1 MLCCH
6 GEASVVSVCG
16 QVDQPFDQLEC
27 ERRRRGTWH
36 SIDVARV
43 HYTLTRVVA
52 DQSNLTEMNGAAF
65 LSLHLDASIFIQ
77 ATRQGKAH
85 AGLGEQSL
93 DDHSAFGHPCRVP
106 APQGAMFIWM
116 MMGFS
121 SSPHLLSEGSGSTA
135 SLLEANVSRSAGA
148 HISRGR

>member
-52 DQSNLTEMNGAAF
+52 DQSNLTGISGAVFFVA
-65 LSLHLDASIFIQ
+65 ASGRKYF
-77 ATRQGKAH
+77 
-85 AGLGEQSL
+85 
-93 DDHSAFGHPCRVP
+93 HSGHPP
-106 APQGAMFIWM
+106 GQ
-116 MMGFS
+116 S
-121 SSPHLLSEGSGSTA
+121 SRRLG
-135 SLLEANVSRSAGA
+135 
-148 HISRGR
+148 

>member
-1 MLCCH
+1 MDQMLGRH
-6 GEASVVSVCG
+6 GETCVVSVCG

-27 ERRRRGTWH
+27 YRRRRGTWH

-65 LSLHLDASIFIQ
+65 LSLHLDASVFIQ
-77 ATRQGKAH
+77 AIRQGKAH
-85 AGLGEQSL
+85 ADLGAQSL
-93 DDHSAFGHPCRVP
+93 DDHSALAIHVAFPPHK
-106 APQGAMFIWM
+106 GAMFIWM

-121 SSPHLLSEGSGSTA
+121 SSPQEREHSPLS
-135 SLLEANVSRSAGA
+135 
-148 HISRGR
+148 HC